1 MFVYD
6 KEMCV
11 TMLDVKESCVKGVN
25 GFLCKRGLCEKVV
38 CERTMSDSWRVEEKT
53 VCERVVC
60 VCACKNCR

>member
-25 GFLCKRGLCEKVV
+25 GLCKRGLCEKVA

-60 VCACKNCR
+60 VCV